1 MKLNELL
8 IQAAKKYGY
17 SYTLNEK
24 GLFVTHGHGHGR
36 KKRSSPPDDRP
47 RLTKCLPV
55 ARIEEGR
62 GSGERLS

>member
-24 GLFVTHGHGHGR
+24 GLFVTHGQGHGR
-36 KKRSSPPDDRP
+36 NFRKPLNQVSQEVKND
-47 RLTKCLPV
+47 
-55 ARIEEGR
+55 
-62 GSGERLS
+62 

>member
-24 GLFVTHGHGHGR
+24 GLFVTHGQGHGR
-36 KKRSSPPDDRP
+36 KKRSSPPDEMP
-47 RLTKCLPV
+47 ACG
-55 ARIEEGR
+55 AH
-62 GSGERLS
+62 